1 MPPSSEPILGR
12 WDMTLNHSDGDY
24 PMWLEV
30 HHSGSRTLVGQFVAA
45 HGSARPISQVEVSGS
60 RFRFAIPPQWEPGD
74 GDFIVEGEL
83 QNDKMSGSA
92 TFPNGQSFPW
102 TANRAP
108 ALRRAAPT
116 AWGEPVS
123 LFNGTDLSGWHV
135 VGGENNWVVEDG
147 ILKCLKPGGNLISTR
162 LFDDFKLHVEFR
174 LPERGNS
181 GVYLRGR
188 YEIQILDDPRTEPAS
203 DLIGGIY
210 GFIAPSEIVTKG
222 AGAWNAFDV
231 TLIGRMVTV
240 VVNGQTVICNQEI
253 PGITGGALD
262 SDEAA
267 PGPIYLQGDHTAI
280 EYRNILVTQSA
291 AL

>member
-1 MPPSSEPILGR
+1 MPSSPEPILGR
-12 WDMTLNHSDGDY
+12 WDMTLKRPDGDH

-30 HHSGSRTLVGQFVAA
+30 RHSGFRTLVGQFVAT
-45 HGSARPISQVEVSGS
+45 HGSARPIARVEVSGS
-60 RFRFAIPPQWEPGD
+60 TFHFAIPPQWERGD

-83 QNDKMSGSA
+83 QGGQMSGSA
-92 TFPNGQSFPW
+92 TLPDGQSFLW

-108 ALRRAAPT
+108 VLRRAAPT
-116 AWGEPVS
+116 AWGQVVS
-123 LFNGTDLSGWHV
+123 LFNGIDLSGWHV
-135 VGGENNWVVEDG
+135 VGGENNWVVVDG
-147 ILKCLKPGGNLISTR
+147 ILHNLKPGGNLIGDG
-162 LFDDFKLHVEFR
+162 LFDDFQLHIEFR

-188 YEIQILDDPRTEPAS
+188 YEIQVLDDPRTVPAS

-210 GFIAPSEIVTKG
+210 GFITPSEIVTKG

-231 TLIGRMVTV
+231 TLVGRMVTV
-240 VVNGQTVICNQEI
+240 VINGQTVICNQEI

-280 EYRNILVTQSA
+280 EYRNILISPA
-291 AL
+291 K

>member
-1 MPPSSEPILGR
+1 MPPSSEPIIGR
-12 WDMTLNHSDGDY
+12 WDMTLKRPDGDY

-30 HHSGSRTLVGQFVAA
+30 RKSGNRTLVGQFVAT
-45 HGSARPISQVEVSGS
+45 HGSARPVSRVEVSGS
-60 RFRFAIPPQWEPGD
+60 AFRFAIPPQWERGEGD
-74 GDFIVEGEL
+74 LIVEGEL
-83 QNDKMSGSA
+83 QGDQMSGSA
-92 TFPNGQSFPW
+92 TFPDGQSFPW
-102 TANRAP
+102 TAYRAST
-108 ALRRAAPT
+108 LRRAAPR

-123 LFNGTDLSGWHV
+123 LFNGVDLSGWHGI
-135 VGGENNWVVEDG
+135 GGDSNWVVEDG
-147 ILKCLKPGGNLISTR
+147 VLCNLKPGGNLISDR
-162 LFDDFKLHVEFR
+162 LFDDFQLHIEFR

-231 TLIGRMVTV
+231 TLVGRMVTV

-262 SDEAA
+262 SAEAA

-280 EYRNILVTQSA
+280 EYRNIMIATA
-291 AL
+291 K